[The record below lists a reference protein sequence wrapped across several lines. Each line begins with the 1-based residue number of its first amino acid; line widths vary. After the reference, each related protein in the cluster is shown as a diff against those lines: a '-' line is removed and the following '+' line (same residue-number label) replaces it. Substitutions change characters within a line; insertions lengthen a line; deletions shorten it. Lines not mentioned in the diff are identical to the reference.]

1 MISDLIVTSKK
12 SMSANSDSFRNALS
26 RRNLACKSGWLAR
39 SAFLSLT
46 SRSGCHWSKRP
57 CVPKRRKT
65 MYNTQDALR
74 WSVCGI
80 PIYEHGTVGHP
91 VLNCQVCSEHHSHV
105 VWAER
110 WHLRLVGREPIA
122 CKLQRPNLLC
132 ASLGAAELCSSFVK
146 VLWSRNATRSHP
158 RFDPHGMISSPRQ
171 LPDESTIP
179 SSVWDN

>member
-12 SMSANSDSFRNALS
+12 SMSANSDSFRSALS

-46 SRSGCHWSKRP
+46 SRSGCHWSNRP

-146 VLWSRNATRSHP
+146 ILWSRNATRSHP

-171 LPDESTIP
+171 LPDEGTIP
-179 SSVWDN
+179 SSVWNN

>member
-1 MISDLIVTSKK
+1 MIPSATHCREETLLVNQDGWQGAPSCPLHLDLAATGAIGLVYL
-12 SMSANSDSFRNALS
+12 NDERN
-26 RRNLACKSGWLAR
+26 
-39 SAFLSLT
+39 
-46 SRSGCHWSKRP
+46 
-57 CVPKRRKT
+57 
-65 MYNTQDALR
+65 MYNAQDAFR
-74 WSVCGI
+74 WPVFI
-80 PIYEHGTVGHP
+80 FLIYERGTVRHP
-91 VLNCQVCSEHHSHV
+91 ILNCQVCSEHHSHV
-105 VWAER
+105 VWTKR

-179 SSVWDN
+179 SSVWNK